1 MSFSIT
7 NIKASHSLHA
17 SHSISCSI
25 PFALHRLIG
34 DHFFLGK
41 DAGSIDDHWGIGS
54 LSKTFIATLILQ
66 YVDEG
71 LLDLEAK
78 VPEMLPPDVLNT
90 SQAYGDV
97 TLYQLLSM
105 TSGVPDFFNDP
116 KGLLADVFS
125 DPELEFTL
133 QDIVDAAIATG
144 PVQPPGTGGYSS
156 TNYVVLQEIAERVGG
171 KSANELY
178 RERIY
183 GPLGMSLTDTVLPPR
198 NGNAIIP
205 EPRSEA
211 TLTNACNDGFVAY
224 GFNATEE
231 GYSIGDPITEIAS
244 ASIDMAG
251 AAGSMWTSLNDML
264 IWTKSG
270 TGSSLLSDEM
280 AAMRLE
286 WSDIGG
292 FRHYGMG
299 THTIWMMPAAD
310 DPTGNIFSSYWGHSG
325 EAFGYE
331 SMAGHDAESGGSFFV
346 ATTSCGMEAG
356 VSVPLFTS
364 YLNALSKAEAAVANS
379 TSPTSEAPTPA
390 AGTGTEPPV
399 GEGDNGGDT
408 TSSANVFLPTVS
420 MYLLTIFLGFL

>member
-1 MSFSIT
+1 MQS
-7 NIKASHSLHA
+7 
-17 SHSISCSI
+17 
-25 PFALHRLIG
+25 LIG

-41 DAGSIDDHWGIGS
+41 DAGSIIDHWGIGS

-71 LLDLEAK
+71 LLDLDAA
-78 VPEMLPPDVLNT
+78 VPDLLPPEALNT
-90 SQAYGDV
+90 SGAYSDV

-116 KGLLADVFS
+116 NGLLADVFS

-171 KSANELY
+171 SSANELFK
-178 RERIY
+178 ERIY
-183 GPLGMSLTDTVLPPR
+183 GPLGMTLTETVLPPR
-198 NGNAIIP
+198 NGNAIVP

-211 TLTNACNDGFVAY
+211 TLTSACSREFAAY

-231 GYSIGDPITEIAS
+231 GYSISDPITKIAS
-244 ASIDMAG
+244 ASVDVAG
-251 AAGSMWTSLNDML
+251 AAGSMWTTLNDML

-270 TGSSLLSDEM
+270 TGNSLLSDEI
-280 AAMRLE
+280 AAKRLE

-299 THTIWMMPAAD
+299 IHSLWMEPAAD

-331 SMAGHDAESGGSFFV
+331 NMAGHDAESGGSFFV
-346 ATTSCGMEAG
+346 ATTSCGMEFG
-356 VSVPLFTS
+356 VSVPLFSS
-364 YLNALSKAEAAVANS
+364 YLRALSKAEAAAANS
-379 TSPTSEAPTPA
+379 TSPTSDAPTPSA
-390 AGTGTEPPV
+390 GAGTQPPV
-399 GEGDNGGDT
+399 GDGGGESGGDT
-408 TSSANVFLPTVS
+408 ASAANLAQPAAHVCLFTVLG
-420 MYLLTIFLGFL
+420 LLQVSLLAWII

>member
-1 MSFSIT
+1 MPPVA
-7 NIKASHSLHA
+7 NIYYLVPY
-17 SHSISCSI
+17 SISFTSVYS
-25 PFALHRLIG
+25 LIG
-34 DHFFLGK
+34 AHFFLGK
-41 DAGSIDDHWGIGS
+41 DASSIDDHWGIGS
-54 LSKTFIATLILQ
+54 LSKTFMATLILQ

-71 LLDLEAK
+71 LLDLEAT

-116 KGLLADVFS
+116 NGLLADVFS
-125 DPELEFTL
+125 DPEQEYTL
-133 QDIVDAAIATG
+133 QDIVDAAVATG

-178 RERIY
+178 KERIY

-198 NGNAIIP
+198 NGNAIVP

-211 TLTNACNDGFVAY
+211 TLTNDCKDGFAAY
-224 GFNATEE
+224 GFNATGE

-244 ASIDMAG
+244 ASVDMAG
-251 AAGSMWTSLNDML
+251 AAGSMWTSLKDML
-264 IWTKSG
+264 LWTISG
-270 TGSSLLSDEM
+270 TGSALLSEEM
-280 AAMRLE
+280 AAKRLE
-286 WSDIGG
+286 WTDIGS

-299 THTIWMMPAAD
+299 VHQIWKNNMS
-310 DPTGNIFSSYWGHSG
+310 DPFSSYWGHSG

-331 SMAGHDAESGGSFFV
+331 SMAAHDAKSGGSFFV
-346 ATTSCGMEAG
+346 ATTSCGMEMA

-364 YLNALSKAEAAVANS
+364 YLNALSKAEAAVA
-379 TSPTSEAPTPA
+379 
-390 AGTGTEPPV
+390 GTEPPNN
-399 GEGDNGGDT
+399 GEGDNDGNT
-408 TSSANVFLPTVS
+408 TSSANLSLPAVS
-420 MYLLTIFLGFL
+420 MYLLAIILGFFKVSL